1 MKTIMDLAR
10 EAKLPAC
17 HLDHPKALQ
26 RFADLLA
33 QRDWQPTPSS
43 LPLTLGQ
50 LQPGQWF
57 ILLRDKRQFQVLR
70 HKRQTY
76 GGTLDVVVRQDPS
89 ANADDGDTEFAFHH
103 SCHVRLIT
111 THD

>member
-10 EAKLPAC
+10 EARLPAC
-17 HLDHPKALQ
+17 HLEHPKALQ

-33 QRDWQPTPSS
+33 HRDWQPTPSS

-57 ILLRDKRQFQVLR
+57 ILLREKRKFQVLR
-70 HKRQTY
+70 HKRQPW
-76 GGTLDVVVRQDPS
+76 GTLDVVVRLDPS
-89 ANADDGDTEFAFHH
+89 TPADNGVTESSYHH
-103 SCHVRLIT
+103 SCHVRLIP